1 MAFNATPLSA
11 PIPVRRA
18 TATLEDEWSTQDT
31 RRSHAVRSLLDRRR
45 IWRTLGSGE
54 AIWPRELEAALL
66 EGLQQYQPTA
76 CKETVMLGRFP
87 RRNQFVSQ
95 HIWKKTGQYRTAKQ
109 VGSRI
114 QQLRESYEGPEC
126 TFTSYQWAFPIVTI
140 RIVQELLFPVP
151 KSPSTSHASDLIIFI
166 DILPSGWIE
175 QPPEAPLRPWSENH
189 NAIHVSRYPRH
200 LAYIDPTVTFVST
213 LPLFAE
219 SIFTVRMDETVVHV
233 EQAPLTVTFE
243 GLLNAFGVLHCAA
256 LIPGYWNTLLKCP
269 GMPPCR
275 SALREFHL
283 DIEISDPTRYKIFHE
298 VRMVHQEKLP

>member
-1 MAFNATPLSA
+1 MDFNTIHLSA

-18 TATLEDEWSTQDT
+18 TATLEDEWSPTEDT
-31 RRSHAVRSLLDRRR
+31 HRSHALRTLLDRRR
-45 IWRTLGSGE
+45 VWRTLGSGQ

-114 QQLRESYEGPEC
+114 QQLRESYEGPE
-126 TFTSYQWAFPIVTI
+126 W
-140 RIVQELLFPVP
+140 QELLFPVP

-166 DILPSGWIE
+166 DILPPGWIE

-200 LAYIDPTVTFVST
+200 LACIDPTVTLVST
-213 LPLFAE
+213 SPLFAE

-233 EQAPLTVTFE
+233 EQAPLTVPFE
-243 GLLNAFGVLHCAA
+243 GLLSASGVLHCAA
-256 LIPGYWNTLLKCP
+256 LVPGYWKTLLKCP
-269 GMPPCR
+269 
-275 SALREFHL
+275 
-283 DIEISDPTRYKIFHE
+283 DPTRYKIFHE
-298 VRMVHQEKLP
+298 VRMVEGGALRFSAQYVFRYGTGISMFI